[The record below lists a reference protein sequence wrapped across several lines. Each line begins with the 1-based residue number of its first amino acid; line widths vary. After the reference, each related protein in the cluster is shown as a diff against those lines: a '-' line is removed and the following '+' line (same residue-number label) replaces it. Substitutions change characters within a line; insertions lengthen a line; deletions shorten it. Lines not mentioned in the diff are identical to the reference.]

1 MDKIKACLRDK
12 KAIICVVVVAVL
24 LLMNTYSLS
33 SVSFG
38 LTADS
43 IGTDGLQTYTPH
55 LSYPKGEYR
64 ITVSG
69 SGNVFVQTAEGKVL
83 GSGVA
88 EETFTITL
96 DKDESDIIVC
106 SDWAQSIY
114 HIKVQKDG
122 GLYKDVIFLTLFVV
136 AVLSYVLYK
145 KNTREQLGER
155 ELVSLVLFGVVLLAS
170 YPLFTDGVLF
180 GHDVNFHLYRMEGI
194 KDGLLSGQFPVR
206 IHPTHNNG
214 YGYITSSVYP
224 ELFMYF
230 PAVLRMLGMSP
241 VMAYNTFLIGV
252 NALTAICMYYAAKGF
267 SKSAYAGLMASMVYT
282 LSTWR
287 VINLYYRA
295 AIGEALS
302 MAFFPLLF
310 YGLYCLLKGE
320 HKKWWVL
327 TLACSGIFMSHII
340 STVFAAI
347 TIVVFVLACFRDFVQ
362 KDRFLGFVKAGV
374 TTVLLNAWYLA
385 GFLTYYLGLDMAIK
399 HVPENT
405 EFYQNA
411 IFPAQLFNVFNE
423 KFGYSYLLD
432 MGMQYD
438 MSLTLGLGVTLCLVI
453 ALGYYL
459 FGKHQEKQNSFLFG
473 IFLFGVVLV
482 VMSTTIFPWQL
493 FQQSALINKFCGVA
507 RLPWRFLSL
516 ASPAIVLTASVHMKE
531 IFNGDSTRRLSL
543 AVAALLCGMAF
554 VVWGTAYTTQ
564 NGMVFRKGQAV
575 PTSAS
580 AGWDQEYFLHETD
593 TGALVANRYVA
604 SEGVSLEDHEKSG
617 SNITITVEGA
627 KEGSWI
633 EVPLLYYPGYQ
644 AVDDLGNRLDICDGD
659 NHVLRVMLC
668 RDSREVHI
676 SYGGFWY
683 FRAAEAVSL
692 LTACGLAAMYI
703 KSKRKREKNV

>member
-1 MDKIKACLRDK
+1 MDKIKGCLNHK
-12 KAIICVVVVAVL
+12 KSIIFIVVVAVL

-33 SVSFG
+33 SVSFNM
-38 LTADS
+38 TAGS
-43 IGTDGLQTYTPH
+43 IGEDGLQTYTPH

-64 ITVSG
+64 ITASG
-69 SGNVFVQTAEGKVL
+69 SGNVLVHTAEGNVL
-83 GSGVA
+83 GSGA
-88 EETFTITL
+88 AGEEFTITL

-106 SDWAQSIY
+106 SDTVQGIY

-122 GLYKDVIFLTLFVV
+122 GLYKDVIFLTFFVV
-136 AVLSYVLYK
+136 AVFGYVLYK
-145 KNTREQLGER
+145 KNTKQQLEEK
-155 ELVSLVLFGVVLLAS
+155 ELVALVLFGVVILAS
-170 YPLFTDGVLF
+170 YPLFTGSVLF

-224 ELFMYF
+224 ELFLYF
-230 PAVLRMLGMSP
+230 PAVLRILGMSP
-241 VMAYNTFLIGV
+241 VMAYNTFLMGV

-267 SKSAYAGLMASMVYT
+267 SKSAYVGLMASMVYT

-302 MAFFPLLF
+302 MVFFPLLF

-320 HKKWWVL
+320 HKRWWVL

-340 STVFAAI
+340 STVFAAV
-347 TIVVFVLACFRDFVQ
+347 TIVVFILVCFPDFMQ

-374 TTVLLNAWYLA
+374 TTLLLNAWYLA

-411 IFPAQLFNVFNE
+411 IFPAQLFNIFNE

-438 MSLTLGLGVTLCLVI
+438 MSLTLGVGVTVCLVI
-453 ALGYYL
+453 GLGYYL
-459 FGKHQEKQNSFLFG
+459 FGKRTQEQNRFLFG
-473 IFLFGVVLV
+473 LFMYGVVLV
-482 VMSTTIFPWQL
+482 VMSTTLFPWQL

-531 IFNGDSTRRLSL
+531 IFQGDSMKKLSF
-543 AVAALLCGMAF
+543 AVAAFICAMAF

-564 NGMVFRKGQAV
+564 NGAVFRKGQAA

-580 AGWDQEYFLHETD
+580 AGWDNEYFLYGTD
-593 TGALVANRYVA
+593 TGMLDANRYIT
-604 SEGVSLEDHEKSG
+604 SDEVSLSDHEKSG
-617 SNITITVEGA
+617 SNITLTLEGA

-633 EVPLLYYPGYQ
+633 EVPLLYYPGYK
-644 AVDDLGNRLDICDGD
+644 AVDDLGNRLLTSDGD
-659 NHVLRVMLC
+659 NHVLRIML
-668 RDSREVHI
+668 REGSGEVHI
-676 SYGGFWY
+676 SYSGFWY

-692 LTACGLAAMYI
+692 LTACGFVTMYI
-703 KSKRKREKNV
+703 KTKRKRERNV